1 MHSFQVLGV
10 ATSSSGDYVQNL
22 AVALRVEAA
31 GRRVS
36 LVRQLVGLVV
46 LLVLVHPVSRVVVL
60 QLQRGQLV
68 QSHLV
73 LHGR

>member
-1 MHSFQVLGV
+1 MQVLGV
-10 ATSSSGDYVQNL
+10 ATSLSYVQNL
-22 AVALRVEAA
+22 AVLLRVEAA

-46 LLVLVHPVSRVVVL
+46 LLVLVHAVGRVVVL

-68 QSHLV
+68 QGHLV

>member
-1 MHSFQVLGV
+1 MQVLGV
-10 ATSSSGDYVQNL
+10 ATSLSYVQNL
-22 AVALRVEAA
+22 AVLLRVEAA

-46 LLVLVHPVSRVVVL
+46 LLVLVHAVGRVVVL

-68 QSHLV
+68 QGHLV
-73 LHGR
+73 LHSR